1 MNERLALRAL
11 ARDSGIQLAY
21 RDLEGHRHRA
31 STEGLLAI
39 LRALGLPL
47 ESPAEAL
54 PLLQERWVA
63 RLTRRCEPVTVA
75 WADRPPELRVFLQ
88 ERNDGPFQVTILTE
102 DGSEVETL
110 QVRCHR
116 WEPFPGGAKHYSPGE
131 TASPAVESLVP
142 SGVVGRLTLPR
153 PLPVGYYDVHLGGP
167 DGVAART
174 LLMVRPR
181 RVPQPEALGLARAW
195 GLFLPLYALWRDQ
208 PTDGATYARL
218 AELASWNASLG
229 GQLVGTLPLL
239 PTYLQPNLFD
249 PSPYAPV
256 SRLFWS
262 EFFVD
267 VEQAA
272 RSLGLV
278 LTAPL
283 VTSEVQGH
291 RFVDYGT
298 TWRLRKAA
306 LAEIARRARELDR
319 TRAAIHDWLAKRP
332 EVLAYARFRSTV
344 EHAGPP
350 SSWPDSLRNAPSR
363 ENGELDEDTWLYVV
377 AQWLAAA
384 QLAQVGRDWLYLDL
398 PLGVHAEG
406 FDVWRWP
413 ELFVGEVSAGAPPD
427 PFFAGGQVWGFPP
440 LHPERNRE
448 DGYRYLRA
456 VFAHH
461 LWAARLLRIDHVMG
475 FHRLYWVPRG
485 ASGRDGI
492 YVRYPAEELYAVLA
506 IESHRAGC
514 AVAGEDL
521 GTVPQIVRR
530 TMARNGLLRLYVLPF
545 ARQDGQFADPPALSV
560 ASLDTHD
567 LPPFAALWDEWGP
580 VIQQAAREWLRARG
594 DLPGDDAD
602 EPAVLRGFLRFLG
615 ESSASIVLINL
626 EDLWLERE
634 PQNRPG
640 TGPEQPNWRRM
651 ARYGLTHLHED
662 ATIARELQVI
672 AEARRGGPV
681 A

>member
-1 MNERLALRAL
+1 M
-11 ARDSGIQLAY
+11 
-21 RDLEGHRHRA
+21 
-31 STEGLLAI
+31 
-39 LRALGLPL
+39 
-47 ESPAEAL
+47 
-54 PLLQERWVA
+54 
-63 RLTRRCEPVTVA
+63 
-75 WADRPPELRVFLQ
+75 
-88 ERNDGPFQVTILTE
+88 
-102 DGSEVETL
+102 
-110 QVRCHR
+110 
-116 WEPFPGGAKHYSPGE
+116 
-131 TASPAVESLVP
+131 P
-142 SGVVGRLTLPR
+142 SGVVGRLALPR
-153 PLPVGYYDVHLGGP
+153 SLPVGYYDVHLVGP
-167 DGVAART
+167 DGIAART

-181 RVPQPEALGLARAW
+181 RVPQPDAVGLTRAW
-195 GLFLPLYALWRDQ
+195 GLFLPLYALWRDE
-208 PTDGATYARL
+208 PADGATYARL
-218 AELASWNASLG
+218 AELASWNATLG

-239 PTYLQPNLFD
+239 PTYLQADLFD

-256 SRLFWS
+256 TRLFWS

-267 VEQAA
+267 VEQTA
-272 RSLGLV
+272 RSCDV
-278 LTAPL
+278 TLTAPL
-283 VTSEVQGH
+283 VTSEVRDH
-291 RFVDYGT
+291 RFVDYAA

-306 LAEIARRARELDR
+306 LAELARRAQELER
-319 TRAAIHDWLAKRP
+319 TRAAIHDWLEKRP
-332 EVLAYARFRSTV
+332 EVLAYARFRATV
-344 EHAGPP
+344 ERAGPP
-350 SSWPDSLRNAPSR
+350 SSWPDSLRAAAAR
-363 ENGELDEDTWLYVV
+363 WGGHLDDETWLYVV
-377 AQWLAAA
+377 AQWLATE
-384 QLAQVGRDWLYLDL
+384 QLAQVGRERLYLDL

-413 ELFVGEVSAGAPPD
+413 ELFVSGVSAGAPPD

-461 LWAARLLRIDHVMG
+461 LQAARLLRIDHVMG
-475 FHRLYWVPRG
+475 FHRLYWIPYG

-521 GTVPQIVRR
+521 GTVPQVVRR

-545 ARQDGQFADPPALSV
+545 ARQNGRFAAPPALSV

-580 VIQQAAREWLRARG
+580 EIQQAVREWLRAR
-594 DLPGDDAD
+594 DALAENDAD
-602 EPAVLRGFLRFLG
+602 LQAIVRGFLRFLG
-615 ESSASIVLINL
+615 TSPASIVQVNL

-640 TGPEQPNWRRM
+640 TGPEQPNWRRL
-651 ARYGLTHLHED
+651 ARYGLSHLRQD
-662 ATIARELQVI
+662 PTIADDLQVV
-672 AEARRGGPV
+672 ADARRGGPV